1 MVADKFEGRARLRK
15 QTKSGRRSASA
26 RRAAIAFTSW
36 NFQLVVGAWC
46 DNSGDNNSGKLFI
59 HLRRIRRMVRC
70 SVREEGGGMGEQ
82 RVRKGDRAGSRTS
95 ALPPRDVVKYVAIY
109 TGDWRHWCLG
119 SERVLLSLSPVPF
132 PDLPNSPPA
141 LIVSASNPCAGGS
154 GLPDQKS
161 IREIPVPA

>member
-1 MVADKFEGRARLRK
+1 
-15 QTKSGRRSASA
+15 
-26 RRAAIAFTSW
+26 
-36 NFQLVVGAWC
+36 
-46 DNSGDNNSGKLFI
+46 
-59 HLRRIRRMVRC
+59 MVRC

-119 SERVLLSLSPVPF
+119 SERVLLSLSPG
-132 PDLPNSPPA
+132 LPNSPPA
-141 LIVSASNPCAGGS
+141 LIVSASNPCAGES

-161 IREIPVPA
+161 IREIPVPV